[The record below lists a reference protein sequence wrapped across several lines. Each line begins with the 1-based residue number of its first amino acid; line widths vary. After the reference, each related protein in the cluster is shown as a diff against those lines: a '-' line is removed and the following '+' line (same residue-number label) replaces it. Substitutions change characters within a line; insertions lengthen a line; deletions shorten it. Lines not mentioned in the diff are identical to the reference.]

1 MLQTRVIP
9 ILLLRNKGLVK
20 TVKFKDAKYVGDPLN
35 AIKIFN
41 EKEVDELIFLD
52 IDASKDGREPDYA
65 LIEDFASEC
74 FMPVCYG
81 GGVTKVEQIQKIFKL
96 GIEKVSINLSVLG
109 DFELIKKAS
118 EKFGSQSIVVTV
130 DVKKSF
136 TGRYHV
142 YNHKKA
148 KIEKKLLEQYLVE
161 IEKAGAGEILINSV
175 DRDGTLSGYDIK
187 LMKSIVDIVSIPVIA
202 CGGAGSLDDFK
213 KVKDEANISA
223 VAAGSFFVFHGKHK
237 AVLITY
243 PKYTELE
250 ELFKERQNE

>member
-9 ILLLRNKGLVK
+9 VLLLQNKGLVK
-20 TVKFKDAKYVGDPLN
+20 TVKFKKPKYIGDPLN

-52 IDASKDGREPDYA
+52 IDASKEEREPDYE

-81 GGVTKVEQIQKIFKL
+81 GGVTKIEQIQKIFKL
-96 GIEKVSINLSVLG
+96 GIEKVSINLSALENLVLV
-109 DFELIKKAS
+109 EKAS
-118 EKFGSQSIVVTV
+118 KSFGSQSIVVTV
-130 DVKKSF
+130 DVKKNF
-136 TGRYHV
+136 IGKYQV
-142 YNHKKA
+142 YNHKKD
-148 KIEKKLLEQYLVE
+148 KMEKKQLQQYLVE

-187 LMKSIVDIVSIPVIA
+187 LMKSVVDIVSIPVIA

-223 VAAGSFFVFHGKHK
+223 VSAGSFFVFHGKHK

-243 PKYTELE
+243 PHYKKLE
-250 ELFKERQNE
+250 ELFKEE